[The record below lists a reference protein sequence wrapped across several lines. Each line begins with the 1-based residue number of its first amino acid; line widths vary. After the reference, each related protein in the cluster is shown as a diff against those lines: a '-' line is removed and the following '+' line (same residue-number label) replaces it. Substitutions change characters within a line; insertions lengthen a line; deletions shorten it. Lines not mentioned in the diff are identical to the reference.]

1 MMVMM
6 VVMVVVMVR
15 VVMMMVV
22 MLLMFQ
28 TCPTKVRSSLEL
40 CPDTRRVT

>member
-1 MMVMM
+1 MVMM

-28 TCPTKVRSSLEL
+28 TCQTKVRSSLGH